1 MSRQAIVLN
10 RLTKNYGKH
19 RGINDLSFSV
29 NTGEI
34 FGFIGPNGFFNLCGI
49 ANYSEGKD
57 KTSANFMYNGDITT
71 VMDKLHALPLTDV
84 FLEEPSLEEIFLH
97 YYE

>member
-29 NTGEI
+29 NAGEI
-34 FGFIGPNGFFNLCGI
+34 FRRTCREVKFELIPQDFRFVTWKQEKSGHCVCPYGF
-49 ANYSEGKD
+49 SETGYYGRAD
-57 KTSANFMYNGDITT
+57 KRA
-71 VMDKLHALPLTDV
+71 
-84 FLEEPSLEEIFLH
+84 
-97 YYE
+97 